1 MNFKE
6 RLLPQAAAL
15 IEKAV
20 GASEPVVLE
29 ALLDAC
35 YLLEDSSKSEAP
47 LVAIER
53 DVCSDT
59 GTYHLFVRR
68 LNTSVPA
75 GKFQILITRELASGL
90 IYPDNQTVNIYGD
103 E

>member
-1 MNFKE
+1 MENEADFKN
-6 RLLPQAAAL
+6 RLEPGATAL
-15 IEKAV
+15 VEKAIGYCDRV
-20 GASEPVVLE
+20 LLE

-35 YLLEDSSKSEAP
+35 RLLEESSKTDTP

-53 DVCSDT
+53 DARTDA

-68 LNTSVPA
+68 LSTSIPA

-90 IYPDNQTVNIYGD
+90 IY
-103 E
+103 